1 MDFDRELDDLRV
13 KVADVQ
19 ASVRAAAN
27 ETHDQIQE
35 RIDEAQGKL
44 NKEAIA
50 AQAQADQVGD
60 QAQDQWKKVKA
71 DAAARIAKAKRGIDH
86 RGDQFDAD
94 MADSDAAW
102 AESRRRGR
110 DRLRRLCGR
119 ECARGDP
126 RRDRRPHVC
135 PAEGRSRPTGLT
147 QPFGPASAGIR
158 RPANRRQVICR
169 WRRRRLAPDA
179 WVTCLVRAG

>member
-1 MDFDRELDDLRV
+1 MDFEKELDDLRV

-27 ETHDQIQE
+27 ETHDQIKE

-94 MADSDAAW
+94 MADSDSAW
-102 AESRRRGR
+102 AEADAEDAIDFAAYAVES
-110 DRLRRLCGR
+110 
-119 ECARGDP
+119 ARVAILDAIDA
-126 RRDRRPHVC
+126 RTYARQKV
-135 PAEGRSRPTGLT
+135 A
-147 QPFGPASAGIR
+147 AV
-158 RPANRRQVICR
+158 RPA
-169 WRRRRLAPDA
+169 
-179 WVTCLVRAG
+179 